1 MRRIHHV
8 LSAAALAALLFA
20 PARAEAQSQEIDNL
34 RRRVE
39 DVERQMFQQ
48 RLATPV
54 NPQSQS
60 FERLQMRLD
69 QLEQRLASEH
79 ISRVAA
85 DMTTKGSSSAPGA
98 VVPKALEA
106 RVAELE
112 QARAADAKL
121 LEKLTAR
128 IEALEKAAKPP
139 VRRK

>member
-1 MRRIHHV
+1 MRRISHV
-8 LSAAALAALLFA
+8 VSAAALAALLFA
-20 PARAEAQSQEIDNL
+20 PALAHAQSQDIENL

-39 DVERQMFQQ
+39 DVERQLFQQ

-54 NPQSQS
+54 SPQSHA

-85 DMTTKGSSSAPGA
+85 DVTSKGSSGASGA
-98 VVPKALEA
+98 VGPKSLDA
-106 RVAELE
+106 RIAELE
-112 QARAADAKL
+112 QVRAADAKL
-121 LEKLTAR
+121 IEQLTAR
-128 IEALEKAAKPP
+128 LTALEKAAKPP

>member
-1 MRRIHHV
+1 MRRITHV
-8 LSAAALAALLFA
+8 LSVAALAALLLA
-20 PARAEAQSQEIDNL
+20 PAPALAQSHDIDNL

-48 RLATPV
+48 RLSAPV
-54 NPQSQS
+54 SHQNQS

-85 DMTTKGSSSAPGA
+85 EMTSKTAASSSGGA
-98 VVPKALEA
+98 VPKTIET

-121 LEKLTAR
+121 LDKLTAR
-128 IEALEKAAKPP
+128 IAALEKAVKPS

>member
-1 MRRIHHV
+1 MRRIIRV
-8 LSAAALAALLFA
+8 SSAAALAALLLA
-20 PARAEAQSQEIDNL
+20 PAPAAAQSQEIDNL

-54 NPQSQS
+54 SSQNQS

-85 DMTTKGSSSAPGA
+85 EMTAKSSGAPGA
-98 VVPKALEA
+98 VVPKTLEA

-112 QARAADAKL
+112 QAQVADAKL
-121 LEKLTAR
+121 IEKLTAR
-128 IEALEKAAKPP
+128 IEALEKAATPP